1 MAHGKETPRQKMIGM
16 MYLVLTALLALN
28 VSKDVLDAFVLVD
41 KGLTT
46 TTENFASKNE
56 TIYREFGKK
65 FAENPVKVRDWK
77 EKADEVKQQADA
89 LVNFIHDLK
98 LEIITTAEGKNNKA
112 LVEGRI
118 LGEEI
123 GNKSDTNVP
132 AQIMIKSD
140 GSGKANDL
148 KASIESFRNH
158 LLSLIAEKDI
168 GVRASV
174 ETSLN
179 TANPPPKDGATPT
192 WQTENFQGIPLI
204 GVLALMSKMQ
214 ADVRNAEADVI
225 TYLYNQI
232 DAGSF
237 AFNKLEATVIPNSN
251 YIIRGNEYEARV
263 FIAAFDT
270 TQAPEI
276 LIGRYQTIE
285 KNDGSV
291 EHQMIGDY
299 KTLPIEAGSGQ
310 GIYRIVPQTLG
321 YQKWG
326 GLIRL
331 RAPDGTYISRPF
343 EEEYQV
349 QEPSLVVS
357 PTKMNVFYIGVDNPV
372 EISAPGIAPDQLQV
386 SISGNNAIRKVS
398 GTSYIVNPRTA
409 GDANISVVATVDGQK
424 RNMGVKPFRVRAL
437 PDPVATV
444 AGREGGNI
452 DKNILLAQAVVLAE
466 LKNFDFD
473 ARFNVTSFTLS
484 TTERG
489 FVRDAPGNGMRI
501 TDEQKVII
509 QNAGRNQRVYFEDI
523 TAVGPDGSTRRLPA
537 ISFRIN

>member
-1 MAHGKETPRQKMIGM
+1 MGHGKETPRQKMIGM

-41 KGLTT
+41 RGLTT
-46 TTENFASKNE
+46 TTENFASKNDV
-56 TIYREFGKK
+56 IYREFGKK
-65 FAENPVKVRDWK
+65 YAENPVKVKDWK
-77 EKADEVKQQADA
+77 DKADEVKKRADEV
-89 LVNFIHDLK
+89 VNYINELK
-98 LEIITTAEGKNNKA
+98 LDIVRTAEGKTPKSI
-112 LVEGRI
+112 VEGKI
-118 LGEEI
+118 IGDLI
-123 GNKSDTNVP
+123 GNKQTTDVP

-140 GSGKANDL
+140 GTGKANDL
-148 KASIESFRNH
+148 RKSIEDLRSYM
-158 LLSLIAEKDI
+158 LTLIAEKDI
-168 GVRASV
+168 GVRASI

-179 TANPPPKDGATPT
+179 TSNPPPKGGSTPT

-204 GVLALMSKMQ
+204 AVLTLMSKMQ

-251 YIIRGNEYEARV
+251 YILRGNEYEARV

-276 LIGRYQTIE
+276 FIGRYQKIE
-285 KNDGSV
+285 KDDGSLDY
-291 EHQMIGDY
+291 QMVGDY
-299 KTLPIEAGSGQ
+299 KTLQVEPGSGQ
-310 GIYRIVPQTLG
+310 GIYNIRPQALG

-331 RAPDGTYISRPF
+331 RAPDGSYISRPF
-343 EEEYQV
+343 EQEYQV
-349 QEPSLVVS
+349 AEPALVVS

-372 EISAPGIAPDQLQV
+372 EISVPGVPPDQLTV
-386 SISGNNAIRKVS
+386 TISGNNAIKRVS
-398 GTSYIVNPRTA
+398 GTNYVVNPRTP
-409 GDANISVVATVDGQK
+409 GDANIAVTANVDGQR
-424 RNMGVKPFRVRAL
+424 RNMGSKPFRVRRL
-437 PDPVATV
+437 PDPVGTV

-452 DKNILLAQAVVLAE
+452 DKNVLLAQAVVLAE
-466 LKNFDFD
+466 LKNFEFD
-473 ARFNVTSFTLS
+473 ARFNITSFTLS

-489 FVRDAPGNGMRI
+489 FTKDERSNSTRI
-501 TDEQKVII
+501 TDAQKALI
-509 QNAGRNQRVYFEDI
+509 QNASRNQRIYFDDI
-523 TAVGPDGSTRRLPA
+523 TAVGPDGSERRLPT

>member
-41 KGLTT
+41 KGLNT

-56 TIYREFGKK
+56 IIYREFGKK
-65 FAENPVKVRDWK
+65 FAENPVKVREWK

-89 LVNFIHDLK
+89 LVNFIHELK
-98 LEIITTAEGKNNKA
+98 LEIVTTSEGKNSKA
-112 LVEGRI
+112 IVEGRI
-118 LGEEI
+118 IGEEI
-123 GNKSDTNVP
+123 GKKQDTDVP
-132 AQIMIKSD
+132 AQIMVKSD
-140 GSGKANDL
+140 GSGKANEL
-148 KASIESFRNH
+148 KASIESFRSY
-158 LLSLIAEKDI
+158 LLSLVAERDI
-168 GVRASV
+168 GVRASI

-179 TANPPPKDGATPT
+179 TSNPPPKGGATPT

-204 GVLALMSKMQ
+204 GVLTLMSKMQ

-276 LIGRYQTIE
+276 FIGRYQTIE
-285 KNDGSV
+285 KDDGSIDY
-291 EHQMIGDY
+291 QMIGDY
-299 KTLPIEAGSGQ
+299 KTLPVEPGSGQ
-310 GIYRIVPQTLG
+310 GIYRINPQTLG
-321 YQKWG
+321 YTKWG

-331 RAPDGTYISRPF
+331 RAPDGSYISRPF
-343 EEEYQV
+343 EEEFQV
-349 QEPSLVVS
+349 AEPALVVS

-372 EISAPGIAPDQLQV
+372 EVSVPGVPPDALQV
-386 SISGNNAIRKVS
+386 SISGNNAIRRVS
-398 GTSYIVNPRTA
+398 GTSYVVNPRAA
-409 GDANISVVATVDGQK
+409 GDANIAVVATVDGQR
-424 RNMGVKPFRVRAL
+424 RNMGSKPFRVRAL

-501 TDEQKVII
+501 TDEQKTII
-509 QNAGRNQRVYFEDI
+509 QNAGRNQRVYFDDI